1 MMQKL
6 IFGVYFYVIQSLS
19 LIYIAYINFP
29 RRSLF
34 KCYCNWISQIMV
46 SSIAVITVLNYEMQI
61 FHLLNILHFDYF
73 LSSVI
78 HHRTSPFTERAY
90 THV

>member
-1 MMQKL
+1 
-6 IFGVYFYVIQSLS
+6 
-19 LIYIAYINFP
+19 
-29 RRSLF
+29 
-34 KCYCNWISQIMV
+34 MV

-78 HHRTSPFTERAY
+78 HHWTSPFTERAY
-90 THV
+90 MYNPSCWLHASHTSQIQLPKGVVQSCAVLSYSINMAICLN